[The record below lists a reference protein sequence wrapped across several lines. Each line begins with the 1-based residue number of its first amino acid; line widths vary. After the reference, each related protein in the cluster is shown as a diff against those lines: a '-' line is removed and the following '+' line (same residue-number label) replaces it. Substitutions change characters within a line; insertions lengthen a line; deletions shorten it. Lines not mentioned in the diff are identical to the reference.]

1 MNTLTDK
8 EKKTI
13 IGTFE
18 LAYGYSGRELVK
30 IEPFIA
36 EIFRKLDIDV
46 ESEVQ
51 KHESNA

>member
-46 ESEVQ
+46 EKAGE
-51 KHESNA
+51 KDSNS

>member
-18 LAYGYSGRELVK
+18 LSYGFSGRELVK
-30 IEPFIA
+30 ISPPIA

-46 ESEVQ
+46 DKAED
-51 KHESNA
+51 K